1 MKKLFYL
8 LIVTALLP
16 VFLLTS
22 CRKDDPDP
30 DTKTKFELLT
40 EYMTANNLDLSDI
53 LMGPAGDNKWVKPKH
68 KLTVDADGAITGFTV
83 IDIRD
88 ATTFAAGH
96 IKDAQNIT
104 MGNIIT
110 GAPADKTTKIIVV
123 CKTGQSSARA
133 TAFLR
138 LSGYINAYSLKWG
151 MSGWHSD
158 FDLWTGGAANLGHTN
173 WKTSGAEET
182 KGSFDAPTITSTAS
196 TGEAIF
202 NERIAAAI
210 AKSDWIKPNT
220 DVLDNPN
227 SYFINNKWT
236 LDAWNAYGHI
246 DGAYRIDGTDLAIA
260 HLDYLNPAENMIT
273 YCYTGQTSSI
283 TTAWLNV
290 LGFNNAQSLKFGV
303 NGIIYDE
310 ILAGVPI
317 VSWKG
322 AGSGSDVEDYIY
334 VTD

>member
-8 LIVTALLP
+8 LIVTALVPL
-16 VFLLTS
+16 LLTS
-22 CRKDDPDP
+22 CRGDDPDP
-30 DTKTKFELLT
+30 EVSEFELLT
-40 EYMTANNLDLSDI
+40 EYMVANNLDLSDI
-53 LMGPAGDNKWVKPKH
+53 LGKADDGTKWVKPKH
-68 KLTVDADGAITGFTV
+68 KLTLDAEGAITGFTV

-96 IKDAQNIT
+96 IKDAQNSSL
-104 MGNIIT
+104 GNIIT
-110 GAPADKTTKIIVV
+110 DAPADKTTKLLIV
-123 CKTGQSSARA
+123 CKTGQTSARA

-138 LSGYINAYSLKWG
+138 MSGYNKSFSLKWG

-158 FDLWTGGAANLGHTN
+158 FDLWTAGAKNLGHAS
-173 WKTSGAEET
+173 WKMTGDET
-182 KGSFDAPTITSTAS
+182 TKVSFDAPTITSSAT

-202 NERIAAAI
+202 NERITAAL

-227 SYFINNKWT
+227 NYFINNKWT
-236 LDAWNAYGHI
+236 LDAWTAYGHI
-246 DGAYRIDGTDLAIA
+246 DGAYRIDGSDLSIA
-260 HLDYLNPAENMIT
+260 HLDYLDPAENMIT

-290 LGFNNAQSLKFGV
+290 LGFDKAQSLKFGV